1 MLDRLKKPEPAL
13 LQFDAALKI
22 DSFSKM
28 ARFRKAQILL
38 KLGAPEESVHE
49 CLVLK
54 DIAPEDPN
62 VHFLLGRCYKKLH
75 DRASAIRHLTI
86 AMNLDPKSHGIIKE
100 VLESIEVDDEG
111 GWSSEDER

>member
-38 KLGAPEESVHE
+38 KLGAFPTWT
-49 CLVLK
+49 VLQET
-54 DIAPEDPN
+54 A
-62 VHFLLGRCYKKLH
+62 
-75 DRASAIRHLTI
+75 
-86 AMNLDPKSHGIIKE
+86 
-100 VLESIEVDDEG
+100 
-111 GWSSEDER
+111 